1 MIDKITLKQ
10 KLIKKLIES
19 VDIPVLTEETEKKIY
34 DAIFQI
40 FDDLIDEYF
49 IQKYN
54 CAIS

>member
-19 VDIPVLTEETEKKIY
+19 VDIPVLTEETEEKIY
-34 DAIFQI
+34 DAIFEI

-49 IQKYN
+49 MKKYN